1 MFILPANGVSY
12 YQACYK
18 QDVPASLH
26 VYPTGGH
33 GWGMRS
39 SFKYHIEMLL
49 ELKVWLQSF

>member
-1 MFILPANGVSY
+1 MLSKMLTRGLSPCAY
-12 YQACYK
+12 
-18 QDVPASLH
+18 